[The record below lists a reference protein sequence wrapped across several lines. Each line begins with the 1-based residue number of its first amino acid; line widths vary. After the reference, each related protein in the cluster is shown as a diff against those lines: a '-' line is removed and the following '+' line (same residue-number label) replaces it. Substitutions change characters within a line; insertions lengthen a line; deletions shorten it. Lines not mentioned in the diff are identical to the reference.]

1 MVLERFALLS
11 VYKLTSM
18 TSAVPGVSDYMQLYQ
33 YLPVLSVEQIMKL
46 RKIAIGI
53 LDISSFTEDEK
64 HQLEEKL
71 QVTQEVH

>member
-1 MVLERFALLS
+1 
-11 VYKLTSM
+11 M

-33 YLPVLSVEQIMKL
+33 YLPVLSGEQIMKL

-64 HQLEEKL
+64 HQLDEKL
-71 QVTQEVH
+71 QVTQEVR